1 MSNHA
6 NMTTHKGKRKTE
18 RRRPCT
24 SGRFLRA
31 ERGDGLGPA
40 SPHGDRCSRRVS
52 DPQAPDRRLQ
62 PAPAPAGAEARRPRL
77 QRQAHAPR
85 LHCSLDRGCSAA
97 TLRREGADAATSQ
110 LHLLRFGALMKRG
123 GGRRR
128 HLVAARKWW
137 KCGDV
142 EIVPEQARP
151 PEWQNPRRCRV
162 VA

>member
-52 DPQAPDRRLQ
+52 DPQAPDRRMQ
-62 PAPAPAGAEARRPRL
+62 PAPAPVGAEARRPRL
-77 QRQAHAPR
+77 QRQAHAAR
-85 LHCSLDRGCSAA
+85 LHCSLDRGCSSA
-97 TLRREGADAATSQ
+97 TQGEGGRGDQSATSAAIRSSNEEKGRAQ
-110 LHLLRFGALMKRG
+110 AASG
-123 GGRRR
+123 GGDA
-128 HLVAARKWW
+128 VVEMWAR
-137 KCGDV
+137 
-142 EIVPEQARP
+142 
-151 PEWQNPRRCRV
+151 
-162 VA
+162 

>member
-1 MSNHA
+1 MGRIRIKRNKTNALKSTEKKKKMSNHA
-6 NMTTHKGKRKTE
+6 NMTTHKEEKKAE

-62 PAPAPAGAEARRPRL
+62 PAPAPAGAEARHPRL

-85 LHCSLDRGCSAA
+85 LHCSLDRWCSAA
-97 TLRREGADAATSQ
+97 ARGEGGRGDQSATSAA
-110 LHLLRFGALMKRG
+110 FGALMKRR

-128 HLVAARKWW
+128 QLVAATQWW
-137 KCGDV
+137 KCGDLK
-142 EIVPEQARP
+142 
-151 PEWQNPRRCRV
+151 
-162 VA
+162 